1 MTESALYTYN
11 DVIAHVRNVNKLME
25 EVLLEKP
32 EWFPFTTESTDG
44 RRNSMQSE
52 TMVADYLL
60 KHPKLTGL
68 LCQKA
73 SKAQK
78 KTKEDASATRLRSS
92 AAQNEGLSHIFS
104 SKANENEENNRAF
117 GDIGICLKH
126 FGIME
131 PFPCNIK
138 IISAANKA
146 GNNSCGLTSLI
157 AYTFNT
163 TCSNHDN
170 VMETLISLE
179 TSGYSE
185 VVPKL
190 YGIIMIMKEH
200 QKVWVGTF
208 DEVPEKCIGTNPS
221 NPLQICFLTER
232 VARTSSEYIAM
243 LISKIVEY
251 YEKKSKPYAMW
262 IKHKQ
267 RTSL

>member
-1 MTESALYTYN
+1 MSETTTYASYN
-11 DVIAHVRNVNKLME
+11 YIISHVRVVNSIIE
-25 EVLLEKP
+25 DVLLEKT

-60 KHPKLTGL
+60 KHPKLDGL

-73 SKAQK
+73 SKPPK
-78 KTKEDASATRLRSS
+78 KTAHKE
-92 AAQNEGLSHIFS
+92 
-104 SKANENEENNRAF
+104 EENNRAF
-117 GDIGICLKH
+117 GDIGICLKQ
-126 FGIME
+126 FGISE

-138 IISAANKA
+138 IISASNKA

-163 TCSNHDN
+163 SCSNHDS
-170 VMETLISLE
+170 VIETLISLE

-185 VVPKL
+185 VVPRL

-208 DEVPEKCIGTNPS
+208 DEVPAKCIGTNPS
-221 NPLQICFLTER
+221 NPLQICFLTEK
-232 VARTSSEYIAM
+232 VNRTSSEYIAM

-251 YEKKSKPYAMW
+251 HEKKSKPYAMW
-262 IKHKQ
+262 IKHRQ
-267 RTSL
+267 NSTGL

>member
-1 MTESALYTYN
+1 MTESTLYTYT
-11 DVIAHVRNVNKLME
+11 DVISHVRNVNKLIE
-25 EVLLEKP
+25 KVLLEKQ

-60 KHPKLTGL
+60 KHPKLAWL
-68 LCQKA
+68 LSQKA
-73 SKAQK
+73 SKSQTK
-78 KTKEDASATRLRSS
+78 TTKE
-92 AAQNEGLSHIFS
+92 F
-104 SKANENEENNRAF
+104 EENNRAF
-117 GDIGICLKH
+117 GDIGICLKR
-126 FGIME
+126 FGISE

-138 IISAANKA
+138 IISASNKA

-170 VMETLISLE
+170 VMETLIALE

-185 VVPKL
+185 VIPRL
-190 YGIIMIMKEH
+190 YGIIMIMKEY

-243 LISKIVEY
+243 LISKIIEY

-267 RTSL
+267 RDTHL

>member
-1 MTESALYTYN
+1 MTEPIYTYN
-11 DVIAHVRNVNKLME
+11 DIISHVRKVNSTIE
-25 EVLLEKP
+25 AVLLEKS
-32 EWFPFTTESTDG
+32 EWFPFTTESSDG

-52 TMVADYLL
+52 TIVADYLL
-60 KHPKLTGL
+60 KHPKLVWL

-73 SKAQK
+73 SKTQK
-78 KTKEDASATRLRSS
+78 KRLSIR
-92 AAQNEGLSHIFS
+92 
-104 SKANENEENNRAF
+104 KDEENNRAF
-117 GDIGICLKH
+117 GDIGICLKK
-126 FGIME
+126 FGIND

-138 IISAANKA
+138 IISASNKA

-179 TSGYSE
+179 TQGYSE
-185 VVPKL
+185 VVPRL
-190 YGIIMIMKEH
+190 YGIIMVMKEH
-200 QKVWVGTF
+200 KNVWVGTF
-208 DEVPEKCIGTNPS
+208 DEVPEKYIGTNPS
-221 NPLQICFLTER
+221 NPLQICFLTEKIN
-232 VARTSSEYIAM
+232 RTPTEYIEL

-267 RTSL
+267 SNP

>member
-1 MTESALYTYN
+1 MTDSTIYTYN
-11 DVIAHVRNVNKLME
+11 DVIAHVRNVNKLIE

-32 EWFPFTTESTDG
+32 VWFPFTTESTDG

-60 KHPKLTGL
+60 KHPKLIWL
-68 LCQKA
+68 LSQKA
-73 SKAQK
+73 SKSQK
-78 KTKEDASATRLRSS
+78 KTKE
-92 AAQNEGLSHIFS
+92 F
-104 SKANENEENNRAF
+104 EENNRAF

-179 TSGYSE
+179 TAGYSE
-185 VVPKL
+185 VVPRL

-243 LISKIVEY
+243 LIAKIVEY

-267 RTSL
+267 STSL